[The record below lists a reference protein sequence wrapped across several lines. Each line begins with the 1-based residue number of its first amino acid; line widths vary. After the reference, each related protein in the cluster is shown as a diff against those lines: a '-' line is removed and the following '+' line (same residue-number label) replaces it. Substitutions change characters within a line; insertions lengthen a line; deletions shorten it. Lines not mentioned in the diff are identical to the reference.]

1 MQIINLKE
9 AVISGK
15 AASGLIYVN
24 SEPQIRPGRKDYIL
38 GDLMFK
44 GQTAQFRSWETDVLE
59 ILREH
64 GKGIYLAE
72 TIGQEYKGFIYL
84 NIRSI
89 DLYVDDAVTE
99 EDFQDR
105 IPSRELEDKWSDV
118 LHLLQE
124 RGLSD
129 VCVKLIDD
137 VLNDPELEG
146 RFFKEGAAI
155 KHHDNQIGGLWNH
168 SSKMLRILVALLD
181 NNKELLPSV
190 DLMTF
195 SIVVHDIG
203 KVFEYDGLSM
213 AEHWYANHRVRG
225 IEFLVKYRDRIIET
239 YSENFYR
246 QVQAVIAGHH
256 GEYGDRPTTVAAVI
270 IHYIDSLESQATEL
284 LREQEAAPQSKFI
297 SPGFG
302 YLETIVPD
310 KKPENNK

>member
-9 AVISGK
+9 AVNNGTN
-15 AASGLIYVN
+15 ASGLIYVN

-44 GQTAQFRSWETDVLE
+44 GQVVQFRSWEDDVLE

-64 GKGIYLAE
+64 GKGIYVAE
-72 TIGQEYKGFIYL
+72 TLGQQYKNYNYI

-89 DLYVDDAVTE
+89 DLYVGDTVTA

-105 IPSRELEDKWSDV
+105 IPKAELDGQWEEV
-118 LHLLQE
+118 LHLLKE

-137 VLNDPELEG
+137 ILNDPELEG
-146 RFFKEGAAI
+146 RFFTEGAAV

-181 NNKELLPSV
+181 NNKDLLASI

-203 KVFEYDGLSM
+203 KVFEYDELSM

-225 IEFLVKYRDRIIET
+225 IEFLVKYRDRICET
-239 YSENFYR
+239 YSEEFYR

-256 GEYGDRPTTVAAVI
+256 GEFGDRPTSVAAVI

-284 LREQEAAPQSKFI
+284 LREQAAAPQSKFI

-302 YLETIVPD
+302 YLESITAD
-310 KKPENNK
+310 NLSK

>member
-1 MQIINLKE
+1 MHIINLKE
-9 AVISGK
+9 AVAVGK
-15 AASGLIYVN
+15 ADSGLIYVN

-44 GQTAQFRSWETDVLE
+44 GQIVQFRSWESDVLE

-64 GKGIYLAE
+64 GKGIYKAE
-72 TIGQEYKGFIYL
+72 TLGQEYKNFKYL

-89 DLYVDDAVTE
+89 DLYSDDAVTK

-105 IPSRELEDKWSDV
+105 VPTSELENNWSTV
-118 LHLLQE
+118 LCQLQE

-129 VCVKLIDD
+129 ICRQLIDD
-137 VLNDPELEG
+137 ILNDPELEG
-146 RFFKEGAAI
+146 RFFTEGAAV

-181 NNKELLPSV
+181 NNKELLDSV

-195 SIVVHDIG
+195 SIVVHDLG
-203 KVFEYDGLSM
+203 KVFEYDALSM
-213 AEHWYANHRVRG
+213 SEHWYANHRVRG

-239 YSENFYR
+239 YSEEFYR

-297 SPGFG
+297 NPGFG
-302 YLETIVPD
+302 YLESIMPD
-310 KKPENNK
+310 KNF

>member
-9 AVISGK
+9 AINNGAS
-15 AASGLIYVN
+15 ASGLIYVN

-44 GQTAQFRSWETDVLE
+44 GQIVQFRSWEDDVLE
-59 ILREH
+59 ILRDH
-64 GKGIYLAE
+64 GKGIYVAE
-72 TIGQEYKGFIYL
+72 TLGQEYKSFSYL

-89 DLYVDDAVTE
+89 DLYVGDEVTE

-105 IPSRELEDKWSDV
+105 IPSGELEGKWADV
-118 LHLLQE
+118 LEQLQE

-129 VCVKLIDD
+129 VCVQLIKD
-137 VLNDPELEG
+137 VLNDPELDG
-146 RFFKEGAAI
+146 RFFTEGAAV

-168 SSKMLRILVALLD
+168 TSKLLRILVALLD

-195 SIVVHDIG
+195 SVVVHDIG
-203 KVFEYDGLSM
+203 KVFEYDALSM
-213 AEHWYANHRVRG
+213 SEHWYANHRVRG
-225 IEFLVKYRDRIIET
+225 IEFLVKYRERIFET

-256 GEYGDRPTTVAAVI
+256 GEYGDRPTTVAAESV
-270 IHYIDSLESQATEL
+270 HYIDSLESQTTEL
-284 LREQEAAPQSKFI
+284 LREQEASPQSKFI

-302 YLETIVPD
+302 YLETIYQD
-310 KKPENNK
+310 KQKAD

>member
-9 AVISGK
+9 AINNGAS
-15 AASGLIYVN
+15 ASGLIYVN

-44 GQTAQFRSWETDVLE
+44 GQIVQFRSWEDDVLE
-59 ILREH
+59 ILRDH
-64 GKGIYLAE
+64 GKGIYVAE
-72 TIGQEYKGFIYL
+72 TLGQEYKSFSYL

-89 DLYVDDAVTE
+89 DLYVGDEVTE

-105 IPSRELEDKWSDV
+105 IPSGELEGKWADV
-118 LHLLQE
+118 LKQLQE

-129 VCVKLIDD
+129 VCVQLIKD
-137 VLNDPELEG
+137 VLNDPELDG
-146 RFFKEGAAI
+146 RFFTEGAAV

-168 SSKMLRILVALLD
+168 TSKLLRILVALLD

-190 DLMTF
+190 DQMTF
-195 SIVVHDIG
+195 SVNVHDIG
-203 KVFEYDGLSM
+203 KVFEYDALSM
-213 AEHWYANHRVRG
+213 SEHWYANHRVRG
-225 IEFLVKYRDRIIET
+225 IEFLVKYRERIFET

-284 LREQEAAPQSKFI
+284 LREQEASPQSKFI

-302 YLETIVPD
+302 YLESIYPD
-310 KKPENNK
+310 KQAGE